1 MLFKKLGSPQETISR
16 RALAWNRGRTN
27 RSCIFPKKKGTKAAM
42 AVRAMPRLLPRAA
55 PRMPIF
61 STPINSSSKPMQAT
75 DMKMFKNML
84 RRIFPQMRR

>member
-1 MLFKKLGSPQETISR
+1 
-16 RALAWNRGRTN
+16 
-27 RSCIFPKKKGTKAAM
+27 M